1 MTKKLLEWNEDL
13 IKHRSSGS
21 TPLHF
26 AASWDIK
33 RRAGLQ
39 GDISR
44 RTELLLDATPLNFAA
59 AALDID
65 RRAGLLLD
73 AYESSAY
80 QPDNTG
86 SFPIHVAAL
95 GNNLAVVH
103 VMLEKCPDCAQLR
116 DAQGRTFLHIAV
128 SKDYY
133 HLVRRSISLLLR
145 GNHLWAANGAFQMRR
160 VYKMLMAAG
169 ARFGVRRRG
178 EEAPMLNEEKEAET
192 IKESTTIVGVVSV
205 LILTVSFAAAF
216 QSPGGY
222 STDANRAGTPELA
235 KMYSFQAF
243 VAANNLATLCSG
255 MSTLSLMYAGV
266 STVDIRTRGRAFVI
280 SVFFLKSSAR
290 CLAGAFVFGTYAVLD
305 PVAHGQPNKPLLGR
319 AVAVPGILRSGT
331 ASTEDGER
339 LGAELLAE
347 DLEEGAGQRVSRGS

>member
-13 IKHRSSGS
+13 IKQGDRSSGS

-160 VYKMLMAAG
+160 FASIVNMQD
-169 ARFGVRRRG
+169 
-178 EEAPMLNEEKEAET
+178 NEGNSA
-192 IKESTTIVGVVSV
+192 
-205 LILTVSFAAAF
+205 LHFAAACGG
-216 QSPGGY
+216 PGTLRQLIWRKEVQLNLQNNQG
-222 STDANRAGTPELA
+222 RTPLD
-235 KMYSFQAF
+235 
-243 VAANNLATLCSG
+243 
-255 MSTLSLMYAGV
+255 LSH
-266 STVDIRTRGRAFVI
+266 SRTPPG
-280 SVFFLKSSAR
+280 VFFGLVSSSNLLLFFR
-290 CLAGAFVFGTYAVLD
+290 KIGT
-305 PVAHGQPNKPLLGR
+305 
-319 AVAVPGILRSGT
+319 
-331 ASTEDGER
+331 
-339 LGAELLAE
+339 
-347 DLEEGAGQRVSRGS
+347 